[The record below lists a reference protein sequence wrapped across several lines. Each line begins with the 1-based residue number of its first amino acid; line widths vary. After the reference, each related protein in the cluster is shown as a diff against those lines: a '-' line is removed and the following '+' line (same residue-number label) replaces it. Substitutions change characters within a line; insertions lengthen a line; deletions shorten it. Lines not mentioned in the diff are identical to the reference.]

1 MRRLL
6 MPLAL
11 TTATLF
17 CAEAFAQG
25 AFPAPL
31 PSQSQPASSPF
42 PPVGGA
48 ASSNASSSPFP
59 PVGGAAAPARS
70 AAASPF
76 PSPGGAPAAAA
87 APAAPSAFERGA
99 APMGGGFGGG
109 GGMGGGM
116 GGAPAGGPSAAQQD
130 CMKQFGPLRED
141 AEKRANLVRSASQKK
156 ASPQEACKLIG
167 NFHAAEAR
175 LVSFVT
181 SKQSACG
188 IPPEVPKQMSAGHA
202 KTSQMLKQ
210 VCAAASAPQGGPSAA
225 PSLADVLGTSSSTE
239 VRAAKRSGGSTFDTL
254 NGNVLAR

>member
-1 MRRLL
+1 
-6 MPLAL
+6 
-11 TTATLF
+11 
-17 CAEAFAQG
+17 
-25 AFPAPL
+25 
-31 PSQSQPASSPF
+31 
-42 PPVGGA
+42 
-48 ASSNASSSPFP
+48 
-59 PVGGAAAPARS
+59 
-70 AAASPF
+70 
-76 PSPGGAPAAAA
+76 
-87 APAAPSAFERGA
+87 
-99 APMGGGFGGG
+99 MGGGFGGG
-109 GGMGGGM
+109 GGVGGGM

-225 PSLADVLGTSSSTE
+225 PSLADVLGTSNSTE